1 MKEEFNPIRSV
12 LEGKKLKGT
21 AKLTITNTKTGKS
34 KTTVH
39 ENMITNAVK
48 DLFASNYSGLA
59 NFQEILP
66 VRNFFSG
73 CLMFEEEVNE
83 DASSYMPPADEDN
96 KMIACAGSESH
107 SSANPYRGNPDGS
120 QTEFTPT
127 SATFVWHWTEGQGNG
142 DISCISL
149 CPGIFGNMGLKPFD
163 NTYHPFKSFN
173 VQVQDSGWG
182 SSWTE
187 DHAICHPLGITPS
200 QNKTKSIF
208 IDSAG
213 MKIIECLHDLS
224 KYGITRGI
232 TDFDEIDRHNVT
244 LPSDLSESTKLRIFE
259 TSSFYA
265 VVYPNGETSLTC
277 YMISKSDFS
286 VTTRTYSGSAGQFL
300 NTAHGN
306 LFKSCP
312 EFLCNDTFFFWP
324 NAAETT
330 WNKCY
335 WSSALNSDHTQTPRS
350 KSYRMSP
357 MKINNKLIL
366 AENFLYN
373 SGTIYPLSMPDVPLG
388 GQNSSNTAISACV
401 NKHMVALFG
410 TNNTQQQFY
419 GLGTTN
425 MFLSTINNLDV
436 VRTKTSTDVMKL
448 EYVISEV

>member
-1 MKEEFNPIRSV
+1 MKEEFNPIRSM
-12 LEGKKLKGT
+12 LEGKQLKGT

-59 NFQEILP
+59 NFQEVLP

-73 CLMFEEEVNE
+73 CLMFEDEINE
-83 DASSYMPPADEDN
+83 DASSYLPPADEDN

-173 VQVQDSGWG
+173 VQVQDSGW
-182 SSWTE
+182 SNSWTR
-187 DHAICHPLGITPS
+187 DHAICHPFGITPS

-224 KYGITRGI
+224 KYGITRGVK
-232 TDFDEIDRHNVT
+232 DFDVVESHNVT
-244 LPSDLSESTKLRIFE
+244 LPVDLSSNTKFRVYE
-259 TSSFYA
+259 TSSFYGI
-265 VVYPNGETSLTC
+265 VYPTSESSLTI
-277 YMISKSDFS
+277 YTISKSDLS
-286 VTTRTYSGSAGQFL
+286 VSSQTISGSAGQFL
-300 NTAHGN
+300 NTGHN
-306 LFKSCP
+306 YLFLSCP
-312 EFLCNDTFFFWP
+312 EWPCNDTFFLWP
-324 NAAETT
+324 NVAGTE
-330 WNKCY
+330 WNKVY
-335 WSSALNSDHTQTPRS
+335 WGHALIPDATATPRT